1 MFRFNSFISLFLVS
15 LREMCPPSS
24 CTHTHTH
31 AHVSAIHVSV
41 YTLCFVLIEL
51 NNMIIGDFYAFARFL
66 DQKIFLKNYD
76 YFDFAIKFDAII
88 FYDSIYAYI
97 IIKRSFYVCDQIN
110 RRS

>member
-1 MFRFNSFISLFLVS
+1 
-15 LREMCPPSS
+15 
-24 CTHTHTH
+24 
-31 AHVSAIHVSV
+31 
-41 YTLCFVLIEL
+41 
-51 NNMIIGDFYAFARFL
+51 MIIGDFYAFARFL